1 MRLDIEHF
9 AKIKRAS
16 IKLDGITVIAGENDT
31 GKSTVGKVLSCMFN
45 SMYRME
51 DKIQEQRK
59 QQVISVLEYGLDSFR
74 IRNMQERIGTE
85 IYKMPYRMRKKKFIQ
100 VAEKILNAG
109 SAEDRYLSISELYEG
124 IKLDSIID
132 NFQIFVNEISDK
144 IENVLRVDDKIIEN
158 TLIEKTFEQYF
169 FKQINDV
176 YAPGSMAVVDLNIQG
191 NSVHMVMTREG
202 SIRVKKSIPILHEA
216 ICITSPLIM
225 DYMNSWEYSD
235 RQLNGAEV
243 QLIEKL
249 SRTASED
256 VLGEIL
262 VSAKLESI
270 FELLDKVTTGK
281 IIKNEEGEFVL
292 ADREKHFFEI
302 QNLSMGVKAFSI
314 IRILLERGMIRERDV
329 LILDEPE
336 IHLHPEWQL
345 VYAEIIVLLEK
356 FFDLTILITTHSPYF
371 LEAIEMYTRKHNI
384 ADVTNYYL
392 AEKVE
397 NEAVMKDV
405 TGNLQSVYELLA
417 GPFSKLES
425 MQYLE

>member
-16 IKLDGITVIAGENDT
+16 IKLDGITVIAGENNT

-59 QQVISVLEYGLDSFR
+59 QQIVSVLEYGLDSFR
-74 IRNMQERIGTE
+74 IRNIQERTRIE
-85 IYKMPYRMRKKKFIQ
+85 IFRMPYRLRKKKYAQ
-100 VAEKILNAG
+100 VAEEILNSE
-109 SAEDRYLSISELYEG
+109 SAEERYLITSELYEEN
-124 IKLDSIID
+124 KLDSMIE
-132 NFQIFVNEISDK
+132 NYQMFVQEIEDK
-144 IENVLRVDDKIIEN
+144 IENVLQVDDKKIEN

-176 YAPGSMAVVDLNIQG
+176 YAPESAAVVDLKIQG
-191 NSVHMVMTREG
+191 NSVHMEMIKEG
-202 SIRVKKSIPILHEA
+202 GISVKRSIPILHEA
-216 ICITSPLIM
+216 ICITSPLIV

-235 RQLNGAEV
+235 MRLNGAEL
-243 QLIEKL
+243 QLIRKL
-249 SRTASED
+249 SNTASD
-256 VLGEIL
+256 DILGEIL

-270 FELLDKVTTGK
+270 FELLDEVTTGK

-292 ADREKHFFEI
+292 VDREKNSFEI

-314 IRILLERGMIRERDV
+314 IRILLERGMIREKDV

-371 LEAIEMYTRKHNI
+371 LEAIEMYTRKHKI
-384 ADVTNYYL
+384 TDVTNYYL
-392 AEKVE
+392 AEKE
-397 NEAVMKDV
+397 GNEAVIKEI

-417 GPFSKLES
+417 SPFEKLES